1 MHSPDPYI
9 VKGYRHKTMLNTAY
23 LWLPVFAVVIFICSY
38 FEKFRIILFL
48 TVVTATYAF
57 ILKQL
62 KNKAVPVYFKN
73 DKIQIDDT
81 EIPLTNVESF
91 YISRPLNELIILRLR
106 TEDQNL
112 AVYLEK
118 DQENS
123 IKAFLNKV
131 KIEEQ
136 KTPYDTYLQYGHL
149 ILPFIGL
156 IICGVVYKL
165 YYYIQYSF
173 N

>member
-48 TVVTATYAF
+48 TVVAATYAF

-106 TEDQNL
+106 TKDQNL